1 MNRVGPRLFGF
12 LLAGSAV
19 LIAGCPKEET
29 KVDET
34 VTVLMETS
42 KGDITIELNAGK
54 APITVKNFLSYVDD
68 GFYDGTIFHRVI
80 GTPYADRDFMIQGGG
95 MEPGMLEKQPKP
107 TIKNESYNGLL
118 NKRGTIAMAR
128 TNDPD
133 SASSQF
139 YINVAD
145 NPPLDRS
152 RTSPGYCVFGKVVD
166 GMDVVD
172 KIKTVRTTTK
182 RRDRHEYEN
191 VPVEDV
197 IIKSIR
203 RVDKD

>member
-95 MEPGMLEKQPKP
+95 MEPGMLEKQPP
-107 TIKNESYNGLL
+107 ARRQNTLHRTVLEGAGTSFLL
-118 NKRGTIAMAR
+118 AGIAVGVLTLRFALVLIHGVM
-128 TNDPD
+128 
-133 SASSQF
+133 
-139 YINVAD
+139 
-145 NPPLDRS
+145 L
-152 RTSPGYCVFGKVVD
+152 
-166 GMDVVD
+166 
-172 KIKTVRTTTK
+172 
-182 RRDRHEYEN
+182 
-191 VPVEDV
+191 
-197 IIKSIR
+197 
-203 RVDKD
+203 